1 MLLTLTLREVERAT
15 PRAAIV
21 RLALGGRRFDYIA
34 GQAVLIGRTG
44 QTDRRPYS
52 LATSPSEC
60 RERDEIELLVGLDAL
75 DQPGPHLG
83 TLSTGMNVDVEG
95 PLGAFTF
102 PPAPAE
108 HRFLFVAGGTGIA
121 PLRAMLHEALARPA
135 PTQISVVYSARTPQ
149 EFAYGPELRA
159 LAAAG
164 RLTLWQTVTREAEEQ
179 WDGAQGR
186 IALGHLRSMLH
197 DTETLCFVCGPHSL
211 VREISPL
218 LEQLG
223 IAPERVR
230 VEEWK

>member
-21 RLALGGRRFDYIA
+21 RLALGGRQFDYAA
-34 GQAVLIGRTG
+34 GQAVLFGRSG
-44 QTDRRPYS
+44 QADRRPYS
-52 LATSPSEC
+52 LATSPAEC
-60 RERDEIELLVGLDAL
+60 RDRDELELLVGLDAVG
-75 DQPGPHLG
+75 QTGPHLG
-83 TLSTGMNVDVEG
+83 TLTAGMSVDVEG
-95 PLGAFTF
+95 PVGSFTF

-108 HRFLFVAGGTGIA
+108 NRFLFVAGGTGIA

-135 PTQISVVYSARTPQ
+135 PTQISVIYSARTPN

-164 RLTLWQTVTREAEEQ
+164 RLSLWQTVTREAEEH

-186 IALGHLRSMLH
+186 IALGHLRSMLQ
-197 DTETLCFVCGPHSL
+197 DTETLCFLCGPHAL

>member
-21 RLALGGRRFDYIA
+21 RLALGGRRFDYLA
-34 GQAVLIGRTG
+34 GQAVLVGRTG
-44 QTDRRPYS
+44 QNDRRAYS
-52 LATSPSEC
+52 LATSPAEC
-60 RERDEIELLVGLDAL
+60 RDRDEIELLVGLDAL

-83 TLSTGMNVDVEG
+83 TLSTGMSVDVEG
-95 PLGAFTF
+95 PLGTFTF
-102 PPAPAE
+102 PPSPAE

-121 PLRAMLHEALARPA
+121 PLRAMLHEALARPG
-135 PTQISVVYSARTPQ
+135 PTHIGVVYSARTPQ

-164 RLTLWQTVTREAEEQ
+164 RLTLWQTVTREVEDH

-197 DTETLCFVCGPHSL
+197 DTETLCFVCGPHTL

-218 LEQLG
+218 LAQLG
-223 IAPERVR
+223 ISQDRVR